1 MLWITLSEVEHAGNL
16 GAVARVMANF
26 GQKNLLLIEPR
37 CSPENEE
44 ARRRAK
50 HALPVLKKA
59 RIANWDELDRFDII
73 IGTTSQLGTDYNLPR
88 SPLLPGELTKKL
100 ASMDLRRKKVAL
112 LFGPEGPGLSNEQ
125 LLVCDFVV
133 TIPTSRQ
140 YPTLNLSH
148 AVAVL
153 LYELSRDAQGKIIV
167 EKYPLAGKREKD
179 VALELVEG
187 IMPHLEFT
195 RGKKEET
202 HRRVWKRMLGKAML
216 TNREMA
222 ALLGFLRRIKE
233 KLGKN

>member
-1 MLWITLSEVEHAGNL
+1 MFWIALSEVEHAGNL

-26 GQKNLLLIEPR
+26 DQRNLLLIDPR
-37 CSPENEE
+37 CSPKDEE
-44 ARRRAK
+44 ARKRAK
-50 HALPVLKKA
+50 HALPLLEKA
-59 RIANWDELDRFDII
+59 RIAQWDELDKFDII

-88 SPLLPGELTKKL
+88 SPLLPGELAKKL
-100 ASMDLRRKKVAL
+100 ASADLAKKKVAL

-133 TIPTSRQ
+133 TIPTSRK

-153 LYELSRDAQGKIIV
+153 LYEMSRDAQGKAIL

-179 VALELVEG
+179 VALELVND

-222 ALLGFLRRIKE
+222 ALLGFLRRTKE
-233 KLGKN
+233 KLSKK